1 MNKKDTPLYRL
12 FKVIYFILGIPF
24 WGGLILFI
32 YTCIV
37 DSFYYEFL
45 LTLIGYLAIVGG
57 LKFLVK
63 YIMLGSE
70 K

>member
-12 FKVIYFILGIPF
+12 FKVIYFMLGIPVWIGVIF
-24 WGGLILFI
+24 FI
-32 YTCIV
+32 YTSFV
-37 DSFYYEFL
+37 DGLSYEFL
-45 LTLIGYLAIVGG
+45 LILIIYLVIIGG